1 MDQHLNHLA
10 IYGYAVIPFI
20 PTDEVQST
28 RDRFLKTGR
37 AFPDF
42 GDLPLAPSCVAP
54 AALSTSLTNRK
65 PWLYC
70 ASLSPPA
77 RALCSTWA
85 PISRNST

>member
-37 AFPDF
+37 AFPEYKDMEDQF
-42 GDLPLAPSCVAP
+42 QFVAGG
-54 AALSTSLTNRK
+54 L
-65 PWLYC
+65 
-70 ASLSPPA
+70 ASLRSAIRPVSIIPSYV
-77 RALCSTWA
+77 RCGRRR
-85 PISRNST
+85 SRNTVSSSKVQG